1 MKKYKWNL
9 RTIGLWN
16 KETFPDENIRGQRLK
31 CSREASEYFNAK
43 TYNERIGELADFY
56 IANAGLDGRFNEDGG
71 RLVCELMRDLPNW
84 DEINEAVQTKM
95 EINLGRKW
103 HKTHTGEWRHVSEET
118 TSNV

>member
-16 KETFPDENIRGQRLK
+16 KATFPYETVRGQRLK
-31 CSREASEYFNAK
+31 CSSEAREYFNAK
-43 TYNERIGELADFY
+43 TYNERIEELADFY

-84 DEINEAVQTKM
+84 DEINEAVQNKM
-95 EINLGRKW
+95 EINLTRTW
-103 HKTHTGEWRHVSEET
+103 EKTNTGEHRHVSEKAK
-118 TSNV
+118 SNV